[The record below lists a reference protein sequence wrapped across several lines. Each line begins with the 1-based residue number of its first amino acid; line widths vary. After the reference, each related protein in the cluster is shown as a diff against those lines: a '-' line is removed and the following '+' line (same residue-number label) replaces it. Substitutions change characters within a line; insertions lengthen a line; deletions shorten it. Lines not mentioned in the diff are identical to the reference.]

1 MRELSERLQGALQ
14 AYAAPADQAPSE
26 DEHHHQ

>member
-14 AYAAPADQAPSE
+14 AYAAPADQSSE
-26 DEHHHQ
+26 DDHHQ